1 MITAQL
7 EAEAMDNRVMVEASS
22 RTTAEAKELHGL
34 LQRTREDCNRAHARA
49 TQSLLDQESI
59 SDELRE
65 AKVNPN
71 PKPYASKPY
80 TLSIKTPNLV
90 TSAEKDDN
98 LDSTL
103 NP

>member
-1 MITAQL
+1 MSSSRIGFESKPETSLKPGDDPQNAATTLITAQL

-65 AKVNPN
+65 AKVNP
-71 PKPYASKPY
+71 KP
-80 TLSIKTPNLV
+80 
-90 TSAEKDDN
+90 
-98 LDSTL
+98 
-103 NP
+103 